1 MVIAREKS
9 GKPGRRRGSRD
20 DETTRFFQRLVL
32 PAPTSLPPMAPLPGP
47 EVDPFLLAPSPWP
60 KGTFRIDPEA

>member
-9 GKPGRRRGSRD
+9 GKPDRRRGSRD

-32 PAPTSLPPMAPLPGP
+32 PVPNSLSPMASLPGP
-47 EVDPFLLAPSPWP
+47 AEDPYRLAPSPWP
-60 KGTFRIDPEA
+60 KGTFRVDPEA